1 MQQQRRNAGHGK
13 GVIGLLDIGTSKV
26 ACLIAVPEPR
36 GRDGAAP
43 AAPYRVIGVGHQ
55 RARGLK
61 AGVITDVDEAEASV
75 RLTVTQAE
83 RMAGIELEDVVLSVA
98 CGRLKSQSFAANADV
113 ETGVVG
119 ENDIARV
126 MAGGRAYAEREG
138 RSLVHLNRFG
148 FRLDGSS
155 GVRDPRGM
163 AARRLT
169 ADLHAV
175 TVDEAP
181 LRNLMLVVE
190 RCYLSV
196 AGFVAAPY
204 AAALATTSE
213 EERRLGVT
221 CIGIGA
227 GTTTIATFCEG
238 QFLWA
243 DQIPVGGNHIT
254 FDIARALQT
263 PLAEAERIKAL
274 YGTALGAHSDE
285 HELFSYPVVGEEEGL
300 RYQTTKARL
309 AQIIRPRLDHMAGLI
324 GDRLARSQM
333 TRFAGD
339 RVVLTG
345 GSAQLVGIG
354 EYMADAL
361 GRPVR
366 VARPQQVAGLP
377 SNVESPVFSTAAG
390 LLASLSAGHGAMT
403 SRNRP
408 AMAAGYLGRVG
419 QWLREGF

>member
-1 MQQQRRNAGHGK
+1 MQQNDRKAAPGK
-13 GVIGLLDIGTSKV
+13 GVIGLLDLGTNKV
-26 ACLIAVPEPR
+26 VCLIAASEPR
-36 GRDGAAP
+36 GRDGAPP
-43 AAPYRVIGVGHQ
+43 AAPYRIVGVGHQ
-55 RARGLK
+55 RSRGLK
-61 AGVITDVDEAEASV
+61 AGVITDIEAAEACV
-75 RLTVTQAE
+75 RETVTQAE
-83 RMAGIELEDVVLSVA
+83 RMAGIELEEVVLGVA

-119 ENDIARV
+119 DNDIARV
-126 MAGGRAYAEREG
+126 MAGGRAFAEREG
-138 RSLVHLNRFG
+138 RSLIHLNRFG

-163 AARRLT
+163 AARKLT

-175 TVDEAP
+175 TADEAP

-196 AGFVAAPY
+196 SGLVAAPY
-204 AAALATTSE
+204 AAALATTSD

-221 CIGIGA
+221 CIGIGG
-227 GTTTIATFCEG
+227 GTTTIAVFCEG
-238 QFLWA
+238 QFVWA
-243 DQIPVGGNHIT
+243 DSIPVGGNHIT

-274 YGTALGAHSDE
+274 YGTMVGAHSDG

-309 AQIIRPRLDHMAGLI
+309 AEVVRPRLDHLAGLI
-324 GDRLARSQM
+324 SDRLARSQM
-333 TRFAGD
+333 ARFAGD

-345 GSAQLVGIG
+345 GTAQLVGIG
-354 EYMADAL
+354 EFMADAL

-366 VARPQQVAGLP
+366 VARPQQLPGLP
-377 SNVESPVFSTAAG
+377 SNVTSPVFSTAAG

-403 SRNRP
+403 TRNRP